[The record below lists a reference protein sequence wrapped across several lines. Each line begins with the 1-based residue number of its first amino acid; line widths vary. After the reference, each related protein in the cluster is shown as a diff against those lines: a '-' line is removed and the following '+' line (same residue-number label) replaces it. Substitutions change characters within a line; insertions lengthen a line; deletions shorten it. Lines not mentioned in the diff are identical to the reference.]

1 MKLYG
6 LLLISML
13 LGPCLQAQVKWKIM
27 RDTVVKWYYMDGD
40 EFNMPYLNTGKWLP
54 HLPWSRGV
62 VSSGCYYR
70 DENVRCDSGL
80 ARFTIDRYGKYESLQ
95 EWELRDSY
103 LKKHPERL
111 KDNTW
116 LFDYSGGL
124 IWSNRMFKYGH
135 FEIRF
140 KSPAGSG
147 LWPAF
152 WLYGGKPN
160 YEIDFFELKGER
172 NNQMHVD
179 VHCPDGC
186 ANYRSNFFD
195 LSKGWGHWIKTD
207 AYFENDFNIVSGTW
221 DKDGI
226 VFYLNEMPV
235 AAYKGHFDLGMNLTA
250 GIGIAQNDGP
260 FHPGENKTTVFPSTM
275 LVDYIRVWSSAD
287 TVRDALKND
296 PSAFGDSQLTVDSVS
311 LYKSAPKK
319 ALKASR
325 KQKGLSELGSIT
337 LLPIGHSKYSISI
350 AGKDPGP
357 VKIEVYNRAHE
368 KQMGVSLDNMQYY
381 VLNLHGLP
389 TDLYIIEISAM
400 GHTLTHEIP
409 VVDPKTLPQYKKN
422 E

>member
-1 MKLYG
+1 MRFFQFILTAV
-6 LLLISML
+6 ICSS
-13 LGPCLQAQVKWKIM
+13 CLQAQVKWKVM
-27 RDTVVKWYYMDGD
+27 RDSVVKWYYMDGD
-40 EFNMPYLNTGKWLP
+40 EFNTPYLNTDKWLP

-80 ARFTIDRYGKYESLQ
+80 IRFTVDRYQKYEGLQ
-95 EWELRDSY
+95 EWELNDSY
-103 LKKHPERL
+103 LKKHPERV
-111 KDNTW
+111 KDKTY

-124 IWSNRMFKYGH
+124 IWSNRMYKYGH

-172 NNQMHVD
+172 NNQVHVD

-186 ANYRSNFFD
+186 SNYRSSFID

-207 AYFENDFNIVSGTW
+207 SYFQNDFNIISGTW

-226 VFYLNEMPV
+226 LFYLNDIPV
-235 AAYKGHFDLGMNLTA
+235 AAYKGNFDLAMNLTA
-250 GIGIAQNDGP
+250 GIGIAQPDGP
-260 FHPGENKTTVFPSTM
+260 FHPGENRSTVFPSTL

-287 TVRDALKND
+287 TVRNTLKND
-296 PSAFGDSQLTVDSVS
+296 PSVFSDSQRTIDSMRLYGSTPRKS
-311 LYKSAPKK
+311 LKYTK
-319 ALKASR
+319 
-325 KQKGLSELGSIT
+325 KQKGLAELGSIT
-337 LLPIGHSKYSISI
+337 LLPVGPNQYSLSM

-357 VKIEVYNRAHE
+357 VAVEVYNHARE
-368 KQMGVSLDNMQYY
+368 KQMTLSLDNLQYY
-381 VLNLHGLP
+381 LLNLQSLPAGLY
-389 TDLYIIEISAM
+389 TIEIRAM
-400 GHTLTHEIP
+400 GHTLSQEI
-409 VVDPKTLPQYKKN
+409 DINGLKKLPQD
-422 E
+422 